1 MLYPL
6 QAKLF
11 PKSNIQQQ
19 ILEHQFQ
26 QGTAAVA
33 AATAAST
40 ARRRRTSANR
50 RTLRQKKIHSLKRQI
65 QIKEKMLEVSWTTQ
79 IL

>member
-1 MLYPL
+1 MLYSL

-26 QGTAAVA
+26 QGTA

-79 IL
+79 LL